1 MARNPG
7 TGPAGD
13 AREWLILALGVVTTG
28 FGVTYTTAAA
38 NASHPSVASQVVAGV
53 LTAVG
58 GGILGAVISILVARS
73 SDRDTLAHVAEVL
86 ERSLTSELRSDDAR
100 LSPLRAQHWHHYYL
114 TTLRGEHVWRYETYP
129 FQLSAQVGSLAVKI
143 DVETDNGLIFPYLVE
158 AFVRHERL
166 TIVSS
171 KARDNSNTFVEVFP
185 QFDGELSEYYGIGFV
200 RTWDATN
207 IVTKTI
213 LSQKPLAGISCKGPT
228 LSADEGR
235 RLDAVWNV
243 GFQRLNEVLPSASAS
258 VPQPVRGD

>member
-1 MARNPG
+1 MARNTSTRP
-7 TGPAGD
+7 TSD

-28 FGVTYTTAAA
+28 FGVTYTTASA
-38 NASHPSVASQVVAGV
+38 NSNHPSVASQVVAGV

-86 ERSLTSELRSDDAR
+86 ERSLTSELRSDDRR
-100 LSPLRAQHWHHYYL
+100 LSPLRAEQWHHYYL
-114 TTLRGEHVWRYETYP
+114 TTLRGEHVWRYEKYP
-129 FQLSAQVGSLAVKI
+129 FQLSAQVGSLAVEV
-143 DVETDNGLIFPYLVE
+143 DVVTDNGNVFPYLVE

-171 KARDNSNTFVEVFP
+171 KARDNTNVFVEVFP
-185 QFDGELSEYYGIGFV
+185 QFDGELSEYFGIGFV

-213 LSQKPLAGISCKGPT
+213 LSQQPLKGITGTGPT
-228 LSADEGR
+228 LSADDGHQ
-235 RLDAVWNV
+235 LDAIWKT
-243 GFQRLNEVLPSASAS
+243 GFQRLNDVLPTSS
-258 VPQPVRGD
+258 